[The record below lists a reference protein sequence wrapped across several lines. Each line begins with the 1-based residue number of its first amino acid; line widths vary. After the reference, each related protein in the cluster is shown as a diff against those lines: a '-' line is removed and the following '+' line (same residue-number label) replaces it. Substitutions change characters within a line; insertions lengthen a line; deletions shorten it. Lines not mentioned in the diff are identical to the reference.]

1 MPSKRKYNPRGGKL
15 STSPYL
21 KFRLKRTASGK
32 GHFLK
37 NKIYIKNVSIKVQ
50 QKGKNAWNN
59 NCWISLGTFDTENAA
74 VDFLTQ
80 QAEMMRQYE
89 IERGLLE

>member
-21 KFRLKRTASGK
+21 KFRLKRRRDYSRRRGNIT
-32 GHFLK
+32 LK
-37 NKIYIKNVSIKVQ
+37 TGIKVQ